1 MEMQINLFD
10 MILES
15 NDNQNNIILEKGNNI
30 VSSVKNEHYIEGD
43 NVYVKYK
50 GEIYEGVINRIYNEG
65 VSFSVS
71 FAGKCT
77 CFHISCIRR
86 DITEF

>member
-10 MILES
+10 TLLES
-15 NDNQNNIILEKGNNI
+15 NDNQSNVILEK
-30 VSSVKNEHYIEGD
+30 KEDYIEGD

-50 GEIYEGVINRIYNEG
+50 GEIYEGVIKRIYNEG
-65 VSFSVS
+65 VSFSIS
-71 FAGKCT
+71 FDGKCT

-86 DITEF
+86 EITEF